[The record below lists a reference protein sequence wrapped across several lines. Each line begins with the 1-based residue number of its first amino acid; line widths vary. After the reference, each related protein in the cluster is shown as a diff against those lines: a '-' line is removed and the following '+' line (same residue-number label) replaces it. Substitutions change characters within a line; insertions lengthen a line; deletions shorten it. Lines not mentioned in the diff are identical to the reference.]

1 MPADAEFFARIKL
14 IYKRITKLFNR
25 YMIIVQIKDILPR
38 HSSFYADH
46 KRAALAAQ

>member
-1 MPADAEFFARIKL
+1 MPADVEFFARIKL
-14 IYKRITKLFNR
+14 IYKQITKLFNR

-38 HSSFYADH
+38 HSSFYANH